1 MTAITVTQARKNLFN
16 LVDEVAESHEPVQ
29 ISGKRASAVLISEED
44 WRSVQETLHLCSIP
58 GMRRSIQEGLSTPVE
73 ECDTELEW

>member
-1 MTAITVTQARKNLFN
+1 MTAITVTQARRNLFN

-29 ISGKRASAVLISEED
+29 ISGKRTSAVLISEED
-44 WRSVQETLHLCSIP
+44 WRSVQETLYLCGIP
-58 GMRRSIQEGLSTPVE
+58 GMRESIQEGLSTPVE